1 MKKYHYYNATE
12 INLQQKICFDEQK
25 KNIFGTPW
33 KGLNK
38 KQLFIYIL

>member
-25 KNIFGTPW
+25 NIFLAHHE
-33 KGLNK
+33 KV
-38 KQLFIYIL
+38 